1 MTVYIRKKELAR
13 RLEEQYEHEQ
23 QKVYGPCSRRQQLVL
38 LENEVDILLTGGGA
52 GGGKTQCAL
61 MKALSYIHD
70 RHAKVLI
77 MRASYPLLKSIGG
90 LVETAK
96 SMYEDFGAIFR
107 IQALEFKFPSGAI
120 VKLVAIPD
128 NLSEVQGWQPTH
140 VLFDEATE
148 ATMEAVL
155 ALQARIRSAGY
166 KGPKMG
172 MLLTC
177 NPDRKS
183 WLYDWVEYSLDEYGV
198 PKPGTENIIRYFVNL
213 GGKILWGN
221 SPEELFKEHGH
232 GRVLGKTFIPLSFK
246 FIPLTIDDNPALDK
260 AMPSYRANLLAQS
273 RVNQLRLLGGSWTAM
288 LEGSSVF
295 NRNWIKIVDYPPINP
310 QSKVRSWDL
319 AHSVKS
325 EVYPNP
331 DWTAGVLMSR
341 TKFGT
346 YCIEDVQRDRKLTDG
361 VLKMIVDTSH
371 NIDGKDIQVTI
382 PRDNGGGKA
391 ASMFFLRAF
400 AEVGMT
406 VRGIGIT
413 GHSSKMQRFLP
424 FCTLAESGC
433 VTIVRGAWNEDFLTE
448 LEHFDGSRNVKDDQV
463 DACADAFNVLAK
475 QTLIPSFVVPDMTN
489 PSPIPRLQ

>member
-1 MTVYIRKKELAR
+1 MSIE
-13 RLEEQYEHEQ
+13 

-38 LENEVDILLTGGGA
+38 TDHSVDILLTGGGA

-61 MKALSYIHD
+61 MKALSYID
-70 RHAKVLI
+70 DPAARVLI

-90 LVETAK
+90 LWSTAMD
-96 SMYEDFGAIFR
+96 MYADFGAKPR
-107 IQALEFKFPSGAI
+107 VQALEFVFPSKAV

-128 NLSEVQGWQPTH
+128 NLQEVQGWQPTH

-148 ATMEAVL
+148 ASLDAIL

-198 PKPGTENIIRYFVNL
+198 PKPGTENITRYFVNL
-213 GGKILWGN
+213 SGKIFWGD
-221 SPEELFKEHGH
+221 SPEQLFAEHGQ
-232 GRVLGKTFIPLSFK
+232 GRVFGKTFIPLSFK

-273 RVNQLRLLGGSWTAM
+273 RVNQLRLLHGSWTAL

-295 NRNWIKIVDYPPINP
+295 NREWIKIVDEAPVNP

-319 AHSVKS
+319 AHSVPS

-331 DWTAGVLMSR
+331 DYTASVLMSR
-341 TKFGT
+341 TRSGT
-346 YCIEDVQRDRKLTDG
+346 YCIEDVYRFRKLTDG
-361 VLKMIVDTSH
+361 VVTEIIDTSIH
-371 NIDGKDIQVTI
+371 KDGINTPVTI

-391 ASMFFLRAF
+391 ASMFFLRTF
-400 AEVGMT
+400 AEAGMN

-424 FCTLAESGC
+424 FCRLAEAGC
-433 VTIVRGAWNEDFLTE
+433 VTMVRGSWNEDFLTE
-448 LEHFDGSRNVKDDQV
+448 LEYFDGSRNIKDDQV
-463 DACADAFNVLAK
+463 DSCSDAFNTLARE
-475 QTLIPSFVVPDMTN
+475 TSIPTFSVPDLSQ
-489 PSPIPRLQ
+489 PSPVPRLH